1 MKAFFE
7 VNCKFRDF
15 FKKNYASF
23 NVFISV
29 NTLLISP
36 YFF

>member
-7 VNCKFRDF
+7 VNCKFSDF
-15 FKKNYASF
+15 FLIYASF
-23 NVFISV
+23 NVFLAV